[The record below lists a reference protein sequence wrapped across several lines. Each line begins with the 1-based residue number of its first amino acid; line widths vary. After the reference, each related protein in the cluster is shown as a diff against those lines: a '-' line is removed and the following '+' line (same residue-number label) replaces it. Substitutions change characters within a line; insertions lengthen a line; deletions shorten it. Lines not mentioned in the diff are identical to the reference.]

1 MPRLGAAR
9 GGELAGLQALSN
21 AVTAVPAVTEARAAI
36 AGDRARIWMVV
47 VTADPARAVSVAF
60 TIARTA
66 VKDGWDVAAAQTWSL
81 PDD

>member
-1 MPRLGAAR
+1 
-9 GGELAGLQALSN
+9 
-21 AVTAVPAVTEARAAI
+21 
-36 AGDRARIWMVV
+36 MVV

-60 TIARTA
+60 MIARTA